1 MYYYYKGQWRT
12 LTDMQSIASAEDL
25 SVDDFVK
32 KYSISVKN
40 QKPSYVDRNALM
52 INPIINRRRLS
63 DRKVSPNDLTTS
75 LNQPIKTPLPE
86 AKASELI
93 DKTKSLGIYSYDL
106 YGKDANETIENTEKA
121 ISDYESGV
129 GNYIWSDQNA
139 NATDSELAVW
149 YDHHNKRLDDKYSFL
164 SSSSLE
170 QVFTSQDE
178 DAINLL
184 KTFLPD
190 EYNVT
195 QLYDAGPRAGRFAT
209 GQIEISAGGESVILN
224 TGGSNFLDVGL
235 DDISDE
241 NKETALTVEKA
252 KLFDFLERVEAK
264 TAIDD
269 VQQMTE
275 KGLAQKPIYDLVSS
289 VSVDNGGIDLSTT
302 QQQELNYINAKD
314 DQGNYIH
321 NIFQQEEQVFV
332 PGVVDELA
340 GKSSP
345 GYYKNIITNPYEAEY
360 NTAVKLVNNVI
371 KQNPSMNV
379 TEEYRNSYIQNYA
392 RALVTSK
399 KHDQFLD
406 ENIQKFMEIGVFSDT
421 KTDDLQEKFNKK
433 LGTNFDIRNI
443 VKLYSGKIKDEKA
456 EEAERNKVKLEIAKT
471 TAQQL
476 TNNPNNYFYTNI
488 VQEALN
494 NNSRVIDSNG
504 EEIVQITRGD
514 KTATVVKSIA
524 DGFFKEEQAFLNA
537 KLTIDQAQDSYFN
550 SLEQVEDAELAFNVY
565 AKNYDK
571 IEKLGSN
578 LFYGTADLAMGISR
592 TTTYATS
599 FLMPKS
605 MRQDIDDWFSEYQKL
620 KTKDQINFYS
630 DLETGDAFG
639 SVSNFGEASMQVV
652 TQQLPNLAA
661 AIFLSPAGAAT
672 VYGLST
678 AGTKGIEMDYE
689 NYQLNKALENGQ
701 IDLEYFNENIN
712 GGGVYFSK
720 MLGYGLTEGLITRYF
735 GTIRNVQV
743 GKKLITGMG
752 PNASI
757 AFEGGRRA
765 YVKKNLPEIGYGTL
779 HEEVEENLINVG
791 QNLIDG
797 RDIFANA
804 DYVTFSSGLFGFG
817 MNSTTFT
824 IGLADKR
831 LSDYK
836 AYKEMEA
843 RESLRLEAQSEI
855 DQLKSIN
862 ARIDS
867 ENIIQDNN
875 NRILVLEENI
885 QLLQEQNIADLDVLE
900 KRYRD
905 VGFTKQAWYDFRN
918 GLVEMEQL
926 RMKAENIAKQ
936 DGISQKQ
943 KEKQIKDIKSELN
956 YKQKYY
962 QVFTA
967 VNSFGSRWA
976 SLNMNSSAF
985 SRSGLSNRRLIKK
998 YRQRASAELQSE
1010 NATVS
1015 KEQVEKRAE
1024 KIYNEDQVRIYN
1036 TKTEALASQ
1045 VGIDFKAFDDNKSLI
1060 KYLNETYGSLIET
1073 ARLNGNED
1081 LATELQ
1087 EELDN
1092 GVEKIKKG
1100 TLNGLDIADLDQTVV
1115 SIENAANNGMYATS
1129 IHEISHAIA
1138 RKALDISEE
1147 GFNKIG
1153 QTIVD
1158 YFLATDATML
1168 QKMVA
1173 KNANILNKD
1182 GSLKDGEEA
1191 FATFMEFASDGTI
1204 DVDAIKAAN
1213 LLGVLGFEV
1222 NEAMKQ
1228 LGIDSEIDFTGQ
1240 NQIFEFLKGVN
1251 NVIQGSKNVRDINIP
1266 NELRR
1271 GIASEDAKAK
1281 TSMSETGRP
1290 ASVDQQKRKEDINK
1304 LVEESNLP
1312 ESGTIK
1318 EWIQTPEGQRFA
1330 GKVLPRYYQDAYNT
1344 ALRQR
1349 NLTTEEQLF
1358 DPSEIAQQTML
1369 ELLMHLGNFNVSN
1382 TDLDGYLAGYL
1393 GKKTG
1398 TAKKKV
1404 EKKIKTR
1411 ATDTKDQGR
1420 MIAQETTT
1428 QVDNRKPTL
1437 LEEQVFEP
1445 TVLDQIKAKV
1455 SRIIPT
1461 IKQKVDQAVS
1471 KNKRTTPFIAQAKAD
1486 ISRLAEP
1493 IIKKAMGGK
1502 ANNKLRDFL
1511 TGNKDAIVN
1520 NLTTTF
1526 LMGKDTKGEVL
1537 GGIPQAIQKS
1547 VGGEYQVDRFG
1558 NRVKDDNGNDIFVPK
1573 WLNYPDWVG
1582 KKADLEKAA
1591 TTGRTSGAD
1600 LVRRHPNVEEFVTD
1614 EDILSRFFTPE
1625 GELIRGRKEATAKQL
1640 ANEVGLEI
1648 FEQDINEQ
1656 GPIFDMFKDSQELQG
1671 VLLADNIAAD
1681 IRRQIDRG
1689 GLKASEAGQIM
1700 TFFDENLNKNQ
1711 AEQQVAFN
1719 ALPEP
1724 VKQVMIDNGLD
1735 YLITSAVSGYR
1746 VPVMRVP
1753 WLGFEQ
1759 YKDVYRETNM
1769 SKTGEG
1775 VNISMDQ
1782 LADAVNKVV
1791 DNLDFSLF
1799 AGMTLSET
1807 KRFLHLSDRGLNLI
1821 RNSKKYKSLLNKI
1834 ENKYNKVSDKQVK
1847 KFIKDNGFDPRDIRL
1862 FNASYGLFGK
1872 IQKILNT
1879 ADTDKLIQIEDNY
1892 GNELAGANIANIR
1905 AVGYI
1910 YKQKLKTLV
1919 ENESLTPGLI
1929 RMNEANTNNTKSV
1942 RMISRLGSV
1951 EVIEG
1956 IIQAPLI
1963 GPDGKGYSRKADAP
1977 KSVKDRLETNR
1988 NHPNFELA
1996 NELAQYSVSVYVKNN
2011 PNATDSDIQ
2020 NKYNAVLEEGLRYK
2034 GEHALASALL
2044 NYEITLKMF
2053 EYGTRI
2059 KEQPSQKENLLN
2071 QFEEEVLK
2079 ISRDYDQEL
2088 GTKAVFDLQ
2097 DDALG
2102 RTSKLSFLR
2111 SRVAKIL
2118 QDNFYS
2124 PINGDNKSQMQ
2135 ENQVVDREYYDKIA
2149 ESKRETAKPNA
2160 KLRDDSRVIPKTRAS
2175 ETTAGMLG
2183 DFNSLDNALDNA
2195 RSLDKPI
2202 KKIRVFDFDDTL
2214 AQTKSLVFYNRPNTT
2229 GKPTPKNKAIF
2240 MIGGPGS
2247 GKTNIGKGL
2256 QLGRDGWK
2264 VVNQD
2269 IFIEEEKKKAGL
2281 PESERE
2287 YTPEQRSLRGK
2298 IGAAGTKAAKAK
2310 LEKYTKSGD
2319 GMVID
2324 GTGASY
2330 NATMKKVKALQ
2341 DQGYEVF
2348 MIYAKT
2354 SNEVAQE
2361 RNKARKERSLPA
2373 FVVKRTQESV
2383 NENVPKYKQDFGDN
2397 FIEIDTE
2404 TLEYGKPLPKDFVA
2418 DVKAKV
2424 HANERGRL
2432 TAEEFA
2438 EQGAELV
2445 SQGFEMDFSDFNI
2458 VREGSRGPMFKIAE
2472 RIRDARGTEDIFVL
2486 TARAP
2491 ESAPAIQA
2499 FLKSE
2504 GLDLPLQNITGLGNS
2519 TGEAKAQWLVG
2530 KANEGYNDF
2539 YFTDDAIQNV
2549 DAVSIAMEALDVKSK
2564 VQQARTKTKESLSR
2578 EFNIILE
2585 QTTGVDY
2592 YKEFSKARA
2601 QTGVD
2606 RQRKFRGFMPASAQD
2621 FEGLL
2626 YRFLGKGEVGDR
2638 QYEWFKE
2645 NLLDPLNRAE
2655 LGMSQDRINL
2665 MNDFRT
2671 LKNNLS
2677 VPASLSNNAF
2687 DGFKNQDV
2695 VRMYIWMS
2703 QGMDVPGLSKSA
2715 VAKVKKH
2722 MEENPELITFAENI
2736 KQSLKGNEYTKP
2748 GEAWQAGTITTDLIE
2763 TLNGNIR
2770 KGYLKEFKERADVI
2784 FSPENLN
2791 KIEAIYGPKFREALE
2806 NSLARIKAGRNRIAS
2821 NSRLTNGLLDYI
2833 NNSQG
2838 VIMFLNMRSAVLQ
2851 GISNINFLNW
2861 SFNNPIKAGIAF
2873 ANQGQYWKDFMM
2885 LMNSDYLVDRR
2896 QGLRININEAEI
2908 ANAAATSK
2916 NKAKAAVSWIIQ
2928 KGYAPTTFMDSFA
2941 IASGGATF
2949 YRNRV
2954 NDLIKNEGL
2963 NEEQAEVKAM
2973 EDFREIAEKT
2983 QQSSRPDKISQQQA
2997 GDLGRIVLAFANTP
3011 MQYNRLINKAVLD
3024 LANGRGD
3031 YKTNI
3036 SKIAYYGV
3044 IQNLIFN
3051 SLQQAVF
3058 ALGFGDEETDEEK
3071 DKKYLGILEG
3081 TIDSILRGTGVGGAA
3096 IYTLKNVIM
3105 DLYERSER
3113 TRPEYVDAVWEVAS
3127 FSPPIDSKISRL
3139 KQAAWYF
3146 DSKKRRQQMLDKG
3159 FSLDNPAYKAFA
3171 KVIAATTN
3179 VPLDRVITKIE
3190 NINDAFASDTEN
3202 WMRIAILLGWPK
3214 WTLETMADKAATKEQ
3229 EDLEYKKK
3237 NLDQLNKWQQESM
3250 LKQYGIT
3257 DEGLKYYK
3265 NEQMRVDAIEK
3276 FKEDKDT
3283 LYMPLDRDKP
3293 WYVKM
3298 KEEGASK
3305 EEIDEEKAKRKKIKP
3320 IKVLRL

>member
-32 KYSISVKN
+32 KYSIKIKN
-40 QKPSYVDRNALM
+40 EKPKTRPFNVSLYEMGQTNFS
-52 INPIINRRRLS
+52 PI
-63 DRKVSPNDLTTS
+63 TTN
-75 LNQPIKTPLPE
+75 LDQPIKKPRPDYQ
-86 AKASELI
+86 KASDLI
-93 DKTKSLGIYSYDL
+93 DKTKELGIYSFDL
-106 YGKDANETIENTEKA
+106 YGKDEFETISNAERA
-121 ISDYESGV
+121 INDYQSGS
-129 GNYIWSDQNA
+129 GNYIWSEQNA
-139 NATDSELAVW
+139 NATPEELAIW
-149 YDHHNKRLDDKYSFL
+149 YGHHKKRLDDKYNFL
-164 SSSSLE
+164 STTSLD
-170 QVFTSQDE
+170 QIFVSQDDE
-178 DAINLL
+178 AINML

-190 EYNVT
+190 EYNIDK
-195 QLYDAGPRAGRFAT
+195 LYDAAPGPRGGTRFAT
-209 GQIEISAGGESVILN
+209 GQIEISVGDDSVILN
-224 TGGSNFLDVGL
+224 TGGSSFLDIGL
-235 DDISDE
+235 DDISE
-241 NKETALTVEKA
+241 RSKKTGILQEKA

-269 VQQMTE
+269 VSKMTE
-275 KGLAQKPIYDLVSS
+275 KTLAQEPIYNLVSS

-302 QQQELNYINAKD
+302 QQQELNYINAVD

-321 NIFQQEEQVFV
+321 NIFQQEEEVYV
-332 PGVVDELA
+332 PGIIDELP
-340 GKSSP
+340 GKSTP
-345 GYYKNIITNPYEAEY
+345 GYYKKVITNPYEKEY
-360 NTAVKLVNNVI
+360 KAAVETLNKYVR
-371 KQNPSMNV
+371 QNPNMTI
-379 TEEYRNSYIQNYA
+379 TEDFKNSYIQNYA

-406 ENIQKFMEIGVFSDT
+406 ENIQKFMEVGVFTDT
-421 KTDDLQEKFNKK
+421 KTDDLQEAFNKK

-443 VKLYSGKIKDEKA
+443 VKMYQGKIVDDKA
-456 EEAERNKVKLEIAKT
+456 EQAERNKVKLEIART

-488 VQEALN
+488 VLEALN
-494 NNSRVIDSNG
+494 NNSRVVDSNG

-550 SLEQVEDAELAFNVY
+550 SLEEINDAELAFSVY

-578 LFYGTADLAMGISR
+578 LFYGAADITVGLSR
-592 TTTYATS
+592 TATYATS

-605 MRQDIDDWFSEYQKL
+605 MREDVDSWFVEYQKM

-630 DLETGDAFG
+630 DLETGDAF
-639 SVSNFGEASMQVV
+639 SSISNFGEASMQVV

-661 AIFLSPAGAAT
+661 AIFLTPAGAAT
-672 VYGLST
+672 VYGVST
-678 AGTKGIEMDYE
+678 AGTKGVEMDYE
-689 NYQLNKALENGQ
+689 NYQLNKALEDGQ
-701 IDLEYFNENIN
+701 IDLEYFNENVN

-735 GTIRNVQV
+735 GTIRNVKV
-743 GKKLITGMG
+743 GKNLITGMG
-752 PNASI
+752 PNASRV
-757 AFEGGRRA
+757 FEGGRKA
-765 YVKKNLPEIGYGTL
+765 YIKKNLPEIGYGTL
-779 HEEVEENLINVG
+779 HEEVEENLINVS
-791 QNLIDG
+791 QNYIDG
-797 RDIFANA
+797 RDIFTNA

-836 AYKEMEA
+836 AYQEMEG
-843 RESLRLEAQSEI
+843 REILRLEAQAEINQLKNINNRSNNESEI
-855 DQLKSIN
+855 Q
-862 ARIDS
+862 
-867 ENIIQDNN
+867 NN
-875 NRILVLEENI
+875 NDRIQVLEENI

-943 KEKQIKDIKSELN
+943 KEKQIKDIKAELS

-962 QVFTA
+962 QIFTA

-998 YRQRASAELQSE
+998 YRQKAAAELQAE
-1010 NATVS
+1010 NATVT

-1024 KIYNEDQVRIYN
+1024 KIYNEDQVKQYN
-1036 TKTEALASQ
+1036 KKTQGLAEQ
-1045 VGIDFKAFDDNKSLI
+1045 FGIDFKAFDDNKSLI

-1073 ARLNGNED
+1073 ARANGNED
-1081 LATELQ
+1081 IATELQ
-1087 EELDN
+1087 EELDTSID
-1092 GVEKIKKG
+1092 KIKKG

-1115 SIENAANNGMYATS
+1115 SIENAANNGMYAS
-1129 IHEISHAIA
+1129 GIHEISHAIA

-1204 DVDAIKAAN
+1204 DVDAIKSAN

-1228 LGIDSEIDFTGQ
+1228 LGVDSEIDFTGQ
-1240 NQIFEFLKGVN
+1240 DQIFEFLKGLN

-1312 ESGTIK
+1312 ESGTLK

-1393 GKKTG
+1393 GKKSG

-1437 LEEQVFEP
+1437 LEEEVFEP
-1445 TVLDQIKAKV
+1445 TVLEKIKAKV

-1461 IKQKVDQAVS
+1461 IKQKIDQAVS

-1511 TGNKDAIVN
+1511 IKNKDAIVN

-1526 LMGKDTKGEVL
+1526 LMGKDTKGKVL

-1558 NRVKDDNGNDIFVPK
+1558 NRIKDDNGNDIFVPK
-1573 WLNYPDWVG
+1573 WLSYPDWVG

-1614 EDILSRFFTPE
+1614 EDILSRFFEDVEVQPDGTITV
-1625 GELIRGRKEATAKQL
+1625 GEIIRGRKEATAKQL

-1648 FEQDINEQ
+1648 FEQDINEK

-1671 VLLADNIAAD
+1671 VLLADNVAAD

-1700 TFFDENLNKNQ
+1700 TFFDDNLNKNQ
-1711 AEQQVAFN
+1711 AEQQVAFD
-1719 ALPEP
+1719 ALPES

-1735 YLITSAVSGYR
+1735 YLITPAVNGYR
-1746 VPVMRVP
+1746 NPVMRVP
-1753 WLGFEQ
+1753 WLGFEK
-1759 YKDVYRETNM
+1759 YKDIYRATNL
-1769 SKTGEG
+1769 SKTGDDIE
-1775 VNISMDQ
+1775 ISMNQ

-1807 KRFLHLSDRGLNLI
+1807 KRFLHLSDRALNFI
-1821 RNSKKYKSLLNKI
+1821 KDSKKYKALLNKI
-1834 ENKYNKVSDKQVK
+1834 ENKYNKINDKQVK

-1879 ADTDKLIQIEDNY
+1879 ADSDKLIQIENSY
-1892 GNELAGANIANIR
+1892 GDQLAGANIANIR
-1905 AVGYI
+1905 AVGYL

-1929 RMNEANTNNTKSV
+1929 RMNEANTNNTKAV
-1942 RMISRLGSV
+1942 RMLSRTGSI
-1951 EVIEG
+1951 EVMEG
-1956 IIQAPLI
+1956 VMQAPLI

-1977 KSVKDRLETNR
+1977 KSIKEKLEINR
-1988 NHPNFELA
+1988 NHPHFELA
-1996 NELAQYSVSVYVKNN
+1996 NELAQYSVSAYVKNN
-2011 PNATDSDIQ
+2011 PNATDADIQ
-2020 NKYNAVLEEGLRYK
+2020 NKYNKVLEDALRYK

-2059 KEQPSQKENLLN
+2059 QEQPSQKENLLN

-2149 ESKRETAKPNA
+2149 ESKKETAKPNSE
-2160 KLRDDSRVIPKTRAS
+2160 LRDDSKVIPKTRAS

-2183 DFNSLDNALDNA
+2183 DFSNLDNALDNA
-2195 RSLDKPI
+2195 RSLDRPI

-2214 AQTKSLVFYNRPNTT
+2214 ARTKSIVFY
-2229 GKPTPKNKAIF
+2229 
-2240 MIGGPGS
+2240 
-2247 GKTNIGKGL
+2247 TNA
-2256 QLGRDGWK
+2256 D
-2264 VVNQD
+2264 
-2269 IFIEEEKKKAGL
+2269 
-2281 PESERE
+2281 
-2287 YTPEQRSLRGK
+2287 
-2298 IGAAGTKAAKAK
+2298 GTK
-2310 LEKYTKSGD
+2310 G
-2319 GMVID
+2319 
-2324 GTGASY
+2324 
-2330 NATMKKVKALQ
+2330 Q
-2341 DQGYEVF
+2341 
-2348 MIYAKT
+2348 
-2354 SNEVAQE
+2354 
-2361 RNKARKERSLPA
+2361 
-2373 FVVKRTQESV
+2373 
-2383 NENVPKYKQDFGDN
+2383 
-2397 FIEIDTE
+2397 
-2404 TLEYGKPLPKDFVA
+2404 
-2418 DVKAKV
+2418 
-2424 HANERGRL
+2424 L

-2438 EQGAELV
+2438 EKGADLV
-2445 SQGFEMDFSDFNI
+2445 AAGAVMDFSDFNI
-2458 VREGSRGPMFKIAE
+2458 VREGERGPMFEIAE

-2491 ESAPAIQA
+2491 ESAPAIYE

-2504 GLDLPLQNITGLGNS
+2504 GLEIPLKNITGLGNS
-2519 TGEAKAQWLVG
+2519 TGEAKAQWLIG

-2539 YFTDDAIQNV
+2539 YFTDDAPQNV
-2549 DAVSIAMEALDVKSK
+2549 KAVKDAMSVLDVNAKTQLAKNNRTKFSESRSKKLDWRIEKSPYGDGMVANFNIKDKNYLVTLYPIDTKGDYRYQFELETKTGSTQKITGTGDAIPVFSTVYKGLLDAIKSNPKIKRVEFSADKSEPSRVRVYTSVMDRFAKDLGWETDIWESTDWDGGGSFDFELTKPNPISKALDVIDIKSK
-2564 VQQARTKTKESLSR
+2564 TQQARAKTSETLDS

-2585 QTTGVDY
+2585 QSTGVES
-2592 YKEFSKARA
+2592 YKRFSKARA
-2601 QTGVD
+2601 QTGID

-2655 LGMSQDRINL
+2655 LNMSQDRINL

-2695 VRMYIWMS
+2695 VRMYIWIS

-2715 VAKVKKH
+2715 IAKVKKH
-2722 MEENPELITFAENI
+2722 MAENPELITFAENI
-2736 KQSLKGNEYTKP
+2736 RQSLKGNEYTSP

-2763 TLNGNIR
+2763 TLNGSIR
-2770 KGYLKEFKERADVI
+2770 KGYLKEFREKADII

-2791 KIEAIYGPKFREALE
+2791 KIEAIYGSKFREALE
-2806 NSLARIKAGRNRIAS
+2806 NSLTRIKAGRNRIFS
-2821 NSRLTNGLLDYI
+2821 NSRLTNNLLDYI

-2861 SFNNPIKAGIAF
+2861 SFNNPLKAGVAF

-2949 YRNRV
+2949 YRNRI
-2954 NDLIKNEGL
+2954 NDLMKNEGL
-2963 NEEQAEVKAM
+2963 TEEEAKVRAM

-2983 QQSSRPDKISQQQA
+2983 QQSSRPDKISAQQA

-3011 MQYNRLINKAVLD
+3011 MQYNRLINKAMLD
-3024 LANGRGD
+3024 LVNGRGD
-3031 YKTNI
+3031 YKSNI
-3036 SKIAYYGV
+3036 SKIMYYGV

-3058 ALGFGDEETDEEK
+3058 ALGFGDDAADEEK
-3071 DKKYLGILEG
+3071 EEKLMAVLEG
-3081 TIDSILRGTGVGGAA
+3081 SLDSILRGTGVGGAA

-3113 TRPEYVDAVWEVAS
+3113 SRPEYVDAIWEVAS

-3146 DSKKRRQQMLDKG
+3146 DSKKRRQEMFDKG
-3159 FSLDNPAYKAFA
+3159 FSLDNPAYMAFA

-3179 VPLDRVITKIE
+3179 VPLDRALIKIE
-3190 NINDAFASDTEN
+3190 NINDAFASDTET

-3214 WTLETMADKAATKEQ
+3214 WTLETEADKAAAKEQ

-3237 NLDQLNKWQQESM
+3237 NLDKFNKWEQESM
-3250 LKQYGIT
+3250 LKQYGIN
-3257 DEGLKYYK
+3257 DQGLKYYK
-3265 NEQMRVDAIEK
+3265 NEQMRVDAINK
-3276 FKEDKDT
+3276 FKKDQDT
-3283 LYMPLDRDKP
+3283 LYMPLEKDKP

-3305 EEIDEEKAKRKKIKP
+3305 EEIDEERTRRKKIKP